1 MKSGTKN
8 VLITVGIVVVVL
20 FGGGYSCYKTSY
32 NGMVAKDEAVQSAW
46 AQVQNQYQRRMDLIP
61 NLVNTVKGYATHEE
75 RVFTEIAE
83 ARAQAG
89 GVVRVDGAM
98 LDDPEQFRKYQQVQD
113 SLGASLRRLLV
124 VTENYPALQANE
136 QFVALMDNL
145 EGTENR
151 ISVERKRYNEAVQG
165 YNTFIR
171 EFPRS
176 IIANMSGFRA
186 KSYFTAAEAAQTAP
200 SVQF

>member
-8 VLITVGIVVVVL
+8 VLITVGIVAAVL
-20 FGGGYSCYKTSY
+20 FGGYGCYKTSY
-32 NGMVAKDEAVQSAW
+32 NGMVARDETVQSAW

-61 NLVNTVKGYATHEE
+61 NLANTVKGYAAHEE

-98 LDDPEQFRKYQQVQD
+98 LDDPEQFKKYQQVQD
-113 SLGASLRRLLV
+113 SLGASLRRLLA
-124 VTENYPALQANE
+124 VTENYPALRANE

-151 ISVERKRYNEAVQG
+151 ISVERKRYNEAVQD

>member
-1 MKSGTKN
+1 MKSGTKHM
-8 VLITVGIVVVVL
+8 LITVGIIAAVL
-20 FGGGYSCYKTSY
+20 IGVYGCYKTSY
-32 NGMVAKDEAVQSAW
+32 NGMVARDEAVQGAW

-89 GVVRVDGAM
+89 GVVRVDSAM

-113 SLGASLRRLLV
+113 SLGASLRRLLA
-124 VTENYPALQANE
+124 VTENYPALQASD
-136 QFVALMDNL
+136 QFFALIVNL

-151 ISVERKRYNEAVQG
+151 ISVERERFNKAAQD

-176 IIANMSGFRA
+176 IIANMNGFRA
-186 KSYFTAAEAAQTAP
+186 KSYFTAAEAARTTACC
-200 SVQF
+200 

>member
-1 MKSGTKN
+1 MKNGTKN
-8 VLITVGIVVVVL
+8 MLITVGIVVAVL
-20 FGGGYSCYKTSY
+20 FGGGYGCYKTSY

-113 SLGASLRRLLV
+113 SLGASLQRLLA

>member
-1 MKSGTKN
+1 M
-8 VLITVGIVVVVL
+8 
-20 FGGGYSCYKTSY
+20 
-32 NGMVAKDEAVQSAW
+32 
-46 AQVQNQYQRRMDLIP
+46 
-61 NLVNTVKGYATHEE
+61 
-75 RVFTEIAE
+75 
-83 ARAQAG
+83 
-89 GVVRVDGAM
+89 
-98 LDDPEQFRKYQQVQD
+98 QD
-113 SLGASLRRLLV
+113 SLGASLRRLLA
-124 VTENYPALQANE
+124 VTENYPALRANE

-151 ISVERKRYNEAVQG
+151 ISVERKRFNEAVQG

>member
-8 VLITVGIVVVVL
+8 VLIAVGIVVAVL
-20 FGGGYSCYKTSY
+20 FGVFGCYKASY
-32 NGMVAKDEAVQSAW
+32 NGMVTKDEAVQSAW

-98 LDDPEQFRKYQQVQD
+98 LDDPEQFRKYQQAQD
-113 SLGASLRRLLV
+113 SLGASMRRLLA
-124 VTENYPALQANE
+124 VTENYPALRANE

-151 ISVERKRYNEAVQG
+151 ISVERKRFNEAVQD
-165 YNTFIR
+165 YNIFIR
-171 EFPRS
+171 AFPRS

-186 KSYFTAAEAAQTAP
+186 KAYFTAAEAAQTAP

>member
-20 FGGGYSCYKTSY
+20 FGGYGCYKTSY

-113 SLGASLRRLLV
+113 SLGASLQRLLA

>member
-1 MKSGTKN
+1 MKSGTKHM
-8 VLITVGIVVVVL
+8 LITVGVVAAVL
-20 FGGGYSCYKTSY
+20 FGVYGCYKKGY
-32 NGMVAKDEAVQSAW
+32 NGMVARDEAVQGAW

-113 SLGASLRRLLV
+113 SLGASLRRLLA
-124 VTENYPALQANE
+124 VTENYPALQASD
-136 QFVALMDNL
+136 QFFALIVNL

-151 ISVERKRYNEAVQG
+151 ISVERERFNKAAQD

-176 IIANMSGFRA
+176 IIANMNGFRA

>member
-1 MKSGTKN
+1 MKSGTKHM
-8 VLITVGIVVVVL
+8 LITVGIVAAVL
-20 FGGGYSCYKTSY
+20 FGVYGCYKTSY
-32 NGMVAKDEAVQSAW
+32 NGMVVRDEAVQGAW

-89 GVVRVDGAM
+89 GVVRVDSAM

-113 SLGASLRRLLV
+113 SLGASLRRLLA
-124 VTENYPALQANE
+124 VTENYPALQASD
-136 QFVALMDNL
+136 QFFALIVNL

-151 ISVERKRYNEAVQG
+151 ISVERERFNKAAQD

-176 IIANMSGFRA
+176 IIANMNGFRA

>member
-20 FGGGYSCYKTSY
+20 FGGGYGCYKTSY

-113 SLGASLRRLLV
+113 SLGASLQRLLA
-124 VTENYPALQANE
+124 VTENYPVLQANE

>member
-1 MKSGTKN
+1 MKSGTKHM
-8 VLITVGIVVVVL
+8 LITVGIVAVVL
-20 FGGGYSCYKTSY
+20 FGVYGCYKTGY
-32 NGMVAKDEAVQSAW
+32 NGMVARDEAVQGAW

-113 SLGASLRRLLV
+113 SLGASLRRLLA
-124 VTENYPALQANE
+124 VTENYPALRANE

-151 ISVERKRYNEAVQG
+151 ISVERKRFNEAVQG

>member
-8 VLITVGIVVVVL
+8 VLITVGIVVAVL
-20 FGGGYSCYKTSY
+20 FGGYGCYKTSY
-32 NGMVAKDEAVQSAW
+32 NGMVARDETVQSAW

-98 LDDPEQFRKYQQVQD
+98 LDDPEQFKKYQQVQD
-113 SLGASLRRLLV
+113 SLGASLRRLLA
-124 VTENYPALQANE
+124 VTENYPALRANE

-151 ISVERKRYNEAVQG
+151 ISVERKRYNEAVQD